1 MITISDNSTDSAKI
15 KELLEGLASHVSPK
29 WLDANKE
36 NGTAKVVA
44 LPTKEDIDFEI
55 NEQLIVEFYSK

>member
-1 MITISDNSTDSAKI
+1 MITVSDNSTDSAKI
-15 KELLEGLASHVSPK
+15 KELLEGLASRVSPK
-29 WLDANKE
+29 WIDVNKE